1 MLISK
6 CVLNKRKYDK
16 ILCSVLYKLA
26 GVGTSVAEMGLVL
39 IQLKMP
45 QKNLE
50 QITTVSY
57 SKYHSTMS
65 YPKKHSRQKDS
76 LH

>member
-1 MLISK
+1 MFSI
-6 CVLNKRKYDK
+6 
-16 ILCSVLYKLA
+16 IPI
-26 GVGTSVAEMGLVL
+26 GWVGTRIAETELVP

-50 QITTVSY
+50 QITTMSY
-57 SKYHSTMS
+57 SKYHSTVIS

>member
-6 CVLNKRKYDK
+6 FVLNKRNYDK

-26 GVGTSVAEMGLVL
+26 GVGTSVAEVELVL

-50 QITTVSY
+50 QINN
-57 SKYHSTMS
+57 H
-65 YPKKHSRQKDS
+65 DE
-76 LH
+76 LL